1 MERCCE
7 FMATR
12 VIKPRGPS
20 RVQESLLAPPTAD
33 GSPTRRVRVW
43 FGWRLIFDYLADPE
57 VAQRYE
63 AAMRRRCAGL
73 RITNEPTTFNRDRA
87 GS

>member
-20 RVQESLLAPPTAD
+20 RVQESLLAPPAAD

-43 FGWRLIFDYLADPE
+43 FERRLIFDYVANPE
-57 VAQRYE
+57 LAQRYE
-63 AAMRRRCAGL
+63 DAMRQRCAGL
-73 RITNEPTTFNRDRA
+73 RITNEPTKFN
-87 GS
+87 GSGIGS